1 MTTARSVG
9 RYAALIAASLLAL
22 FPVYWMVQLS
32 IKPPGQWAA
41 TPPVWFTLQP
51 TLGNYL
57 AIFGNS
63 QVTTASIDA
72 NAFGPLFNSIVI
84 SGTATVL
91 SVTFGT
97 LAAWSISRFRIG
109 GNTLPLFLLTPRMFP
124 PIAVVLPLLIMYTTL
139 DLLNTH
145 IGLIVAYTGFTIPFS
160 VWMTKSFIDEVPTEL
175 EEAGMMDGLTRFQ
188 TFYKITLPLIKSG
201 VAATSLFIFILNWSE
216 FLVALSL
223 TRSMDTIPVFINKLF
238 SATGG
243 TMYGMQ
249 AALGTISVIPTI
261 LIGYAIYEH
270 LARGFTFGA
279 IHK

>member
-1 MTTARSVG
+1 MTSARSIG
-9 RYAALIAASLLAL
+9 RYAVLVIASLFAL
-22 FPVYWMVQLS
+22 FPVYWMLQMS
-32 IKPPGQWAA
+32 IKPPAQWAS
-41 TPPVWFTLQP
+41 TPPVWFTMQP
-51 TLGNYL
+51 TLSNYL
-57 AIFGNS
+57 AIFG
-63 QVTTASIDA
+63 QAELTTASINA
-72 NAFGPLFNSIVI
+72 NATGPLFNSIVI
-84 SGTATVL
+84 SVTATVL
-91 SVTFGT
+91 SVAFGT

-124 PIAVVLPLLIMYTTL
+124 PIAVALPLLIMYTTL
-139 DLLNTH
+139 NLLNTR
-145 IGLIVAYTGFTIPFS
+145 IGLIIAYTGFTIPFS

-188 TFYKITLPLIKSG
+188 TFYKITLPMIKSG

-216 FLVALSL
+216 FIVALTL
-223 TRSMDTIPVFINKLF
+223 TRSMDTVPVFINKLF

-249 AALGTISVIPTI
+249 AALGTISVVPMI